1 VAAAR
6 RPRLY
11 GYSDSKVKI
20 TPGNQSLILAGEPSG
35 ARGGTN
41 SFLDQA
47 TRLVASGTELKR
59 VTILAAHPNST
70 VVVQADYF
78 SREEY
83 APVRCALPALPYV
96 ASHALQASSPN
107 SSTADL
113 YVGTTS
119 PTPGSSY
126 RNPAELY
133 ARTQRGL
140 DTASKATLLDVLA

>member
-1 VAAAR
+1 M
-6 RPRLY
+6 
-11 GYSDSKVKI
+11 
-20 TPGNQSLILAGEPSG
+20 ILAGEPSG

-47 TRLVASGTELKR
+47 TRLVGSGAELKR

-83 APVRCALPALPYV
+83 APARSELPALPHHASHALQA

-119 PTPGSSY
+119 RGSGSSY
-126 RNPAELY
+126 RNPVELY

-140 DTASKATLLDVLA
+140 DAASKATLLDVLA